1 MLKSERRAVGAAL
14 VASACATLL
23 AECCKK
29 KSLSAALIAV
39 CAAEGVFGLYLLD
52 EDKVLTNK
60 VKAAAGTVKEKSA
73 TVASTVKTKSGAV
86 VSTVKEKSG
95 AAVTAVKEKSGA
107 VVDAVKETSQAVAE
121 KVKKAV
127 RLPVAGEDEDFLAED
142 ELLDIEEAITDDLCA
157 DEE

>member
-39 CAAEGVFGLYLLD
+39 CAAEGALGLYLLD
-52 EDKVLTNK
+52 DDKVLTNK
-60 VKAAAGTVKEKSA
+60 VKTAAGTVKEKSSA
-73 TVASTVKTKSGAV
+73 VAGTVKTKSGAV
-86 VSTVKEKSG
+86 VRTVKEKSG
-95 AAVTAVKEKSGA
+95 AAVTAVKVKSGA
-107 VVDAVKETSQAVAE
+107 VVDAVKETSQAVTE

-127 RLPVAGEDEDFLAED
+127 RIPVADEGEDFFAED

>member
-39 CAAEGVFGLYLLD
+39 CAAEGAFGLYLLD

-60 VKAAAGTVKEKSA
+60 VKAAAGTVKEKSGA
-73 TVASTVKTKSGAV
+73 AVTAVKEKSDAAVTAVKEKSGAV
-86 VSTVKEKSG
+86 VST
-95 AAVTAVKEKSGA
+95 VKEKSGA

-127 RLPVAGEDEDFLAED
+127 RIPVADGDEDFLAED